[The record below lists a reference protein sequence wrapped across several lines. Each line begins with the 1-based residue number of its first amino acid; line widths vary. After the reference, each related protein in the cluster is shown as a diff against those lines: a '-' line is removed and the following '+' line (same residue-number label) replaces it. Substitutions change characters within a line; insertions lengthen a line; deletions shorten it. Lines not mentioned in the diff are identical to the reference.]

1 MRIMIAVPCMDQV
14 SAHFAW
20 SLATL
25 KKVEECQLA
34 FEIGSLIYSSRNEL
48 AKKCIRANA
57 DALLFLDSDMIFP
70 DDTIEKMVKHLQDG
84 KEIVTGLYFR
94 RRAPFTPV
102 LFEELAFDQATGEG
116 HSKDLTELPDTKEPF
131 EVAGA
136 GMGCCIIHKNVL
148 LDVMLNYQTWFN
160 PLDNFGEDLAFDLR
174 ARELGH
180 KIWCDPTISCGHIGQ
195 LIINEEIWRTNFSGK
210 E

>member
-14 SAHFAW
+14 SAHFAH
-20 SLATL
+20 SLASMNRVGETM
-25 KKVEECQLA
+25 LA

-48 AKKCIRANA
+48 AKKCIKANA
-57 DALLFLDSDMIFP
+57 DAVLFLDSDMIFP
-70 DDTIEKMVKHLQDG
+70 EDTLEKMAKHIEDG

-102 LFEELAFDQATGEG
+102 LYKELGIDANGEAFHEN
-116 HSKDLTELPDTKEPF
+116 LEELPDSKELF

-136 GMGCCIIHKNVL
+136 GGGCLMITKNVL
-148 LDVMLNYQTWFN
+148 LDVMLNYQTWFD
-160 PLDNFGEDLAFDLR
+160 PFSGIGEDLAFDIR
-174 ARELGH
+174 ARDLDH